1 MLPMEFLQVQYAEK
15 LREYLEK
22 VFNTIHIIV
31 FQDALFPDIEQDV
44 CLVYLTNKSNVAE
57 HIRYEIYGDCKKR
70 ILMQTNS
77 IRRNKPLKKWS
88 NAILGDDDIFLLK
101 EASGRYH
108 QIKDFGEIA
117 PGIVTGGNRY
127 FILSEEDVREY
138 QCKDCVI
145 PIIQKASYIPGNA
158 IEISEAV
165 FHRICEEGK
174 PSYLLDLSL
183 KKDIRCL
190 PAKLQEYLNRVGLE
204 ETGGIALKE
213 RYKCKN
219 RIPWYGV
226 PIVKKGQVIFFKR
239 YGDLPRIY
247 FNSADMHTTDAGYH
261 VRLTNGIDGESLVFC
276 FFNSMTLAQCEFYG
290 RYYGGGVCE
299 LIPTEFKEIPIPYRK
314 VGQDD
319 MKVFK
324 KMFENQAE
332 ISQITRFVNERTL
345 YGEYGKD
352 QMDRFEEIRN
362 ILIQRRKR
370 KKIEE

>member
-138 QCKDCVI
+138 QCKDYVI

-226 PIVKKGQVIFFKR
+226 PIVKKGQVIFLN
-239 YGDLPRIY
+239 DMEIY
-247 FNSADMHTTDAGYH
+247 PEFISTQQICI
-261 VRLTNGIDGESLVFC
+261 RLMRDIMYAL
-276 FFNSMTLAQCEFYG
+276 
-290 RYYGGGVCE
+290 
-299 LIPTEFKEIPIPYRK
+299 
-314 VGQDD
+314 
-319 MKVFK
+319 
-324 KMFENQAE
+324 
-332 ISQITRFVNERTL
+332 
-345 YGEYGKD
+345 
-352 QMDRFEEIRN
+352 QME
-362 ILIQRRKR
+362 
-370 KKIEE
+370 